1 MGPKR
6 RDTRKRTRGPELD
19 PNNPNNWTST
29 ELKEKLALLGI
40 KISENFTNKQLKRIF
55 LDNKK
60 SSPESSDN
68 GNTEINNISATV
80 NTSLSPNFEDD
91 VILSPT
97 NTQNAEFSSLIPIA
111 STSRMNTVEPTPL
124 PAVGAAA
131 HQNHAFPPRTDLNTL
146 DYALVNNTLQLCQQ
160 VIAGV
165 PKQTNNNKFNLHS
178 AMNFNPGPGS
188 TLPVNQNTFGVQNPT
203 LGEFTQTNPNQMN
216 FPNSF
221 ASQVPIFSMQ
231 NQHMQMTKHG
241 YPATAF
247 SGVDMV
253 SPEIRTKIIS
263 DEQISS
269 VSTRGRESSNS
280 LSNPGRD
287 YLDIAVE
294 NLQTFAVADSTKAL
308 YNVGYEHYL
317 KFLQLQG
324 STWSTFQLPPVSE
337 NLLMRFIAYCESNK
351 HLRYSTIKSYLCG
364 IRFYYLLKG
373 GVNPLEN
380 FVGKPLPKLK
390 SVLVG
395 LKKKHAI
402 MPKRIRLPITFDILY
417 KMCFLLRN
425 CIFDSYTDVLIE
437 AACVTAF
444 FGFLRCG
451 EFSVNDTKK
460 FDHESNLCLSD
471 VQITNDCIFVHLKKS
486 KTDPFRYGITIP
498 LFKNN
503 TDLCPVVVLQKY
515 YRLRMSIFS
524 NSESF
529 FITNKGDP
537 LSRNF
542 FISHVKCTLDKLGL
556 SSEKYN
562 GHSFRSGAATTAHKA
577 RLEDH
582 LIQTLG
588 RWSSDCYTKYIHTS
602 PDVLRQAQ
610 IQMTS
615 TLNN

>member
-1 MGPKR
+1 MHLFT
-6 RDTRKRTRGPELD
+6 DAS
-19 PNNPNNWTST
+19 ST
-29 ELKEKLALLGI
+29 IG
-40 KISENFTNKQLKRIF
+40 
-55 LDNKK
+55 
-60 SSPESSDN
+60 
-68 GNTEINNISATV
+68 
-80 NTSLSPNFEDD
+80 
-91 VILSPT
+91 
-97 NTQNAEFSSLIPIA
+97 
-111 STSRMNTVEPTPL
+111 
-124 PAVGAAA
+124 
-131 HQNHAFPPRTDLNTL
+131 
-146 DYALVNNTLQLCQQ
+146 
-160 VIAGV
+160 
-165 PKQTNNNKFNLHS
+165 
-178 AMNFNPGPGS
+178 
-188 TLPVNQNTFGVQNPT
+188 FG
-203 LGEFTQTNPNQMN
+203 
-216 FPNSF
+216 
-221 ASQVPIFSMQ
+221 
-231 NQHMQMTKHG
+231 
-241 YPATAF
+241 
-247 SGVDMV
+247 
-253 SPEIRTKIIS
+253 

-364 IRFYYLLKG
+364 IRFFYLLKG

-395 LKKKHAI
+395 
-402 MPKRIRLPITFDILY
+402 
-417 KMCFLLRN
+417 
-425 CIFDSYTDVLIE
+425 
-437 AACVTAF
+437 
-444 FGFLRCG
+444 
-451 EFSVNDTKK
+451 
-460 FDHESNLCLSD
+460 
-471 VQITNDCIFVHLKKS
+471 
-486 KTDPFRYGITIP
+486 
-498 LFKNN
+498 
-503 TDLCPVVVLQKY
+503 
-515 YRLRMSIFS
+515 
-524 NSESF
+524 
-529 FITNKGDP
+529 DP
-537 LSRNF
+537 LSRIF